1 MQYITINHNLL
12 NQFIFKVFRN
22 LGFNETESQNAAR
35 VLVTSD
41 LRGIE
46 SHGCARL
53 HGYIRLVDAG
63 KIKPNAEP
71 FIEREK
77 FSVATLNADGGLG
90 LHMGSK
96 AMDIAIEKAEQYG
109 SGWVSVKNSSH
120 FGVAVGHIEKA
131 LEKGMIG
138 FSLTNASPLVAP
150 AGGRERLLGTNPI
163 CIGFPAQK
171 NPPFILDMATTVVAN
186 GKLEVAKRKG
196 DQIPTG
202 YAQDFEGA
210 TTTDPGIL
218 AQGGSMIPLG
228 SDLQHSNYKG
238 YGLGAMVDILTGV
251 LSGANFGP
259 WVPPFVPFLNQT
271 EEKVGEGIGHFVGV
285 WNIEGF
291 METDEF
297 KRRMD
302 QWINRFKTSQPAK
315 GIDRVMVAGQKE
327 HELSLDRKANGI
339 PIYKVVWDN
348 LKTIDE
354 RFNIGIIN
362 D

>member
-1 MQYITINHNLL
+1 MDYKKINHQTLHE
-12 NQFIFKVFRN
+12 FIYEVFKKQ
-22 LGFNETESQNAAR
+22 GFTHRESDNGAR
-35 VLVTSD
+35 VLALSD

-63 KIKPNAEP
+63 KIKPNAQP
-71 FIEREK
+71 CIEREK
-77 FSVATLNADGGLG
+77 FSVATLNADSGLG
-90 LHMGSK
+90 LHMGSH
-96 AMDIAIEKAEQYG
+96 AMDIAIEKAKQHG
-109 SGWVSVKNSSH
+109 SGWVAVKNSSH
-120 FGVAVGHIEKA
+120 FGVAVGHLEKA
-131 LEKGMIG
+131 LENGMIG

-163 CIGFPAQK
+163 CIGFPAK
-171 NPPFILDMATTVVAN
+171 ENPPFILDMATTVVAN

-196 DQIPTG
+196 ALIPEG
-202 YAQDFEGA
+202 YAQDFEGKS
-210 TTTDPGIL
+210 TTDPGIL

-259 WVPPFVPFLNQT
+259 WVPPFVPFLNQI
-271 EEKVGEGIGHFVGV
+271 EENVGQGIGHFVGV

-291 METDEF
+291 MDLEEF
-297 KRRMD
+297 KMRMD
-302 QWINRFKTSQPAK
+302 KWINRFKTSTPAV
-315 GIDRVMVAGQKE
+315 GIERVLVAGQKE
-327 HELSLDRKANGI
+327 FELTQERLKNGI
-339 PIYKVVWDN
+339 PIYKAVWEN
-348 LKTIDE
+348 LKEIDQ
-354 RFNIGIIN
+354 RFEIGIIK

>member
-1 MQYITINHNLL
+1 MEYQNISKSQLTN
-12 NQFIFKVFRN
+12 FIQKVFEKM
-22 LGFNETESQNAAR
+22 GFNDSECENASR

-63 KIKPNAEP
+63 KIKPNASP

-90 LHMGSK
+90 LHMGSA
-96 AMDIAIEKAEQYG
+96 AMDIAIEKAEKHG
-109 SGWVSVKNSSH
+109 SGWVAVKNSSH

-163 CIGFPAQK
+163 CIGFPAFD

-196 DQIPTG
+196 ANIPEG
-202 YAQDFEGA
+202 YAQDFEGKK
-210 TTTDPGIL
+210 TTDPSIL

-271 EEKVGEGIGHFVGV
+271 EENVGEGIGHFVGV

-291 METDEF
+291 MDTDEF
-297 KRRMD
+297 KYRMD
-302 QWINRFKTSQPAK
+302 TWINRFKSSTPAVGVEK
-315 GIDRVMVAGQKE
+315 VMVAGQKE
-327 HELSLDRKANGI
+327 YELTQEREKNGI
-339 PIYKVVWDN
+339 PVFNAVWEN
-348 LKTIDE
+348 LKEIDS
-354 RFNIGIIN
+354 RFAIGIIK
-362 D
+362 